1 MSDIFT
7 RTISHNLTS
16 NINHSREIHYVS
28 RDRPVKIVMN
38 IKQTKD
44 RVIINRYIHLG
55 KSKKIIKKVEIFDIE
70 QE

>member
-7 RTISHNLTS
+7 RTITNNTTSHVE
-16 NINHSREIHYVS
+16 HSREIHFVS

-55 KSKKIIKKVEIFDIE
+55 KSKKIIKKIEIFDI
-70 QE
+70 